1 MATKGLSGQANTEF
15 HNEVLIL
22 GSWLLGSAFIGVAIA
37 FPHVLVILVSNAK
50 LDWGIGKYFT
60 VVVGASY
67 LVASAFGGVGLA
79 KLTRWALT
87 QTKCRSFAVAL
98 SMGMAAAGVSLY
110 SMCHASSVAAY
121 VSWFLQHRYAHI
133 YGALLAAI
141 YALVFG
147 AFHWVSSLLRL
158 ATRETVGVIYVAL
171 LVAIAAYYLAI
182 VLWSAVR
189 TVRRQKRELDDALR
203 AQGWGVAAGTP
214 PPASPKR

>member
-1 MATKGLSGQANTEF
+1 MGSEDSSPAPDVDFGREAQVFLSWVVGA
-15 HNEVLIL
+15 
-22 GSWLLGSAFIGVAIA
+22 GFIGAAIA
-37 FPHVLVILVSNAK
+37 FPHVLVVLVAK
-50 LDWGIGKYFT
+50 ASLDSGIAKYFT

-67 LVASAFGGVGLA
+67 LVASAFGGLGLA

-87 QTKCRSFAVAL
+87 QTKCRSFAVPL

-147 AFHWVSSLLRL
+147 AFHWVSSVLRL

-189 TVRRQKRELDDALR
+189 TVRRQKRQLER
-203 AQGWGVAAGTP
+203 GSVE
-214 PPASPKR
+214 